1 MSSKRPEYLDELS
14 DPLRRAAEAIH
25 AAAPPAAAERRAVER
40 ARRALRARA
49 AARPRFRRDLL
60 AIAGMAA
67 TILVGIVL
75 WNSYQGGAPQSS
87 VTRVPDDGGVAV
99 TSPKPRSAHE
109 AETGLWDGKGDDNEK
124 PVNERGQEVKDLA
137 REHPPMDPSVRTV
150 AIVNSPDVTN
160 PSGRPDKLQPGYLNP
175 KTGTEATTA
184 PPGPRD
190 GTGGTVATVP
200 PVPTPSVPQ
209 IDSKPGES
217 PRLPH
222 PGEPGGYRPPTPG
235 IATATDTS
243 GTPGRPKLEPSS
255 SGTDY
260 LKAKGENKGPYDRPG
275 QPGEAKNQSP
285 ADRKPDTARINLSK
299 DQDNAIRALLLSTND
314 KEKGKDFDKLKEQWG
329 QLGDK
334 ARVAELEK
342 LTKGLPVEKR
352 NAVYSVFE
360 NGPKTEPEKGPAV
373 WHRDRLQPTMARVY
387 IGDRNSLELVSLNV
401 TTTVE
406 GPRARTVV
414 DHIFRNPHPRQLEG
428 TFEYPLPTGASP
440 SYFGMFL
447 GQSRS
452 TVPSRFNRHDL
463 SLPTTDALAGL
474 KPEQLLKHVDA
485 ADWGDLREGRVVNNQ
500 KALETYED
508 VVRGKVDPGLLEYAG
523 GNMFRG
529 RVFPI
534 PAQGYN
540 RVVIAYEETLPV
552 STGQMVYRFPLP
564 GVELPQMQFT
574 LRANAAEC
582 LEPVVLPK
590 GARKETL
597 GGGLS
602 YTLAWEMERA
612 EGEVV
617 FRATPAEPRVQTI
630 SGRHGENGPSYVYTC
645 LRPELK
651 TVAKDEPFARHAVFL
666 LDTSLS
672 ERADRFNVSM
682 MLLKRILEDDPDIQ
696 IFNVLA
702 FNAGAAW
709 VSPKGWLPNTKAG
722 RDKALAKLD
731 GIVLEGA
738 TDFSAALDK
747 LANPGFDV
755 AAGTPVNC
763 FVLSDGNITWG
774 EGDVASLVAKFGG
787 RSPMSCR
794 FQCYRTGLGAENLEL
809 YEALTRKGGGILNC
823 YGEADLKAAAQAHR
837 NHCLH
842 VENVRLVGGPTSS
855 DLLVAGRR
863 AAVYP
868 GGELVLAARVN
879 GTGRVTALVEGTFRG
894 KKYAEEFPIEV
905 GSTSELAPRAWAEVA
920 VASLQSL
927 NDSKLDGLV
936 TAYCQQFGI
945 VGKTASFLI
954 LENDADYKRFNLEE
968 ERGKTLV
975 TDVGEFLDSAWAAM
989 GKVVG
994 AHASFVQFLDR
1005 IESRVNVRKDPGV
1018 AKLLTL
1024 AKDKDFELACPSL
1037 EGCIVRAKDVPAAYL
1052 EGMQRDPSEVG
1063 TYLTECRRRAD
1074 KGDVNGAVCALSSVI
1089 EEHQGRSDANRL
1101 VGYRLLDLKQ
1111 PQQAARLFER
1121 VQRQRPFEPHSY
1133 RDLARSLEESGLYA
1147 AAAINYEIV
1156 LAGTWHGRF
1165 QQDLKT
1171 VVLEEYVR
1179 MMQEAIRKKAVS
1191 KEVADVFG
1199 ERLEGLA
1206 GKQKPADLRVTIS
1219 WNTDATDVDLWVIE
1233 PDGTKCYYQHKA
1245 TKNGGELS
1253 ADMTQ
1258 GYGPERYQ
1266 IETAPKGTFQ
1276 VLVHYYGTNPN
1287 LLGGETH
1294 VKVAVTRDA
1303 GRPTETTENHTVI
1316 LKRHNEQVEVCKVKF

>member
-1 MSSKRPEYLDELS
+1 MSSKRDYLDELNDS
-14 DPLRRAAEAIH
+14 LRRAAEQVRAH
-25 AAAPPAAAERRAVER
+25 EPPPAAMHRAVDR
-40 ARRALRARA
+40 TRRALRAKRN
-49 AARPRFRRDLL
+49 ARPRFRRDLL
-60 AIAGMAA
+60 AVAGMAA
-67 TILVGIVL
+67 ALLLGITL
-75 WNSYQGGAPQSS
+75 WNSFREQGSDSS
-87 VTRVPDDGGVAV
+87 QEKSTTVAV
-99 TSPKPRSAHE
+99 DSQPAPIARQPDPAE
-109 AETGLWDGKGDDNEK
+109 QETGDAKRNGDKGRGDETEKTDKSLAGTGKNDKDGRGDAKQGQDNTDSAK
-124 PVNERGQEVKDLA
+124 TGKSDDLA
-137 REHPPMDPSVRTV
+137 KSPDTAPSKVTV
-150 AIVNSPDVTN
+150 ASADPAN
-160 PSGRPDKLQPGYLNP
+160 PRPREGNAVETRPGD
-175 KTGTEATTA
+175 
-184 PPGPRD
+184 GPRD
-190 GTGGTVATVP
+190 PLPGIPRGTGEPTVSLPSPPGVVTGSDSLTSKGHPKPEPTLSRPSTSAPATYE
-200 PVPTPSVPQ
+200 T
-209 IDSKPGES
+209 DSRQPDQTLQSKVEGK
-217 PRLPH
+217 LD
-222 PGEPGGYRPPTPG
+222 
-235 IATATDTS
+235 AQVTALLAEM
-243 GTPGRPKLEPSS
+243 KE
-255 SGTDY
+255 
-260 LKAKGENKGPYDRPG
+260 E
-275 QPGEAKNQSP
+275 GEAKEL
-285 ADRKPDTARINLSK
+285 AKLRK
-299 DQDNAIRALLLSTND
+299 
-314 KEKGKDFDKLKEQWG
+314 EWGKMPE
-329 QLGDK
+329 K
-334 ARVAELEK
+334 ARLAELQK
-342 LTKGLPVEKR
+342 LTGNLPVEKR
-352 NAVYSVFE
+352 KEVFTAFLNLPIAE
-360 NGPKTEPEKGPAV
+360 NVAPKKEVEKGPVV
-373 WHRDRLQPTMARVY
+373 WHRDRQQPTMARVY
-387 IGDRNSLELVSLNV
+387 VGDGNSLELVSLNV
-401 TTTVE
+401 TTTIE

-414 DHIFRNPHPRQLEG
+414 DHIFRNPHAKQLEG
-428 TFEYPLPTGASP
+428 TFEYPLPAGASP

-447 GQSRS
+447 GQSR
-452 TVPSRFNRHDL
+452 TTLPSRFNRHSDQ
-463 SLPTTDALAGL
+463 LPTTDALAGL

-485 ADWGDLREGRVVNNQ
+485 ADWGELREARVVNNQ

-508 VVRGKVDPGLLEYAG
+508 VVRGRVDPALLEYAG
-523 GNMFRG
+523 GNTFRG

-534 PAQGYN
+534 PARGYN

-552 STGQMVYRFPLP
+552 TTGQMVYRFPLP
-564 GVELPQMQFT
+564 GVYLTDMNFT
-574 LRANAAEC
+574 LRANATEC
-582 LEPVVLPK
+582 LDPVILPK

-602 YTLAWEMERA
+602 FTHAWEMEKP
-612 EGEVV
+612 EGEIV
-617 FRATPAEPRVQTI
+617 FRATPAESKVQCV
-630 SGRHGENGPSYVYTC
+630 SGRQGENGPNYVYAC

-651 TVAKDEPFARHAVFL
+651 TVAKDAPFARHAVFL

-672 ERADRFNVSM
+672 EHPDRFHVSM
-682 MLLKRILEDDPDIQ
+682 MLLKRILEDDADIKS
-696 IFNVLA
+696 FNVLA
-702 FNAGAAW
+702 FNVGAAW
-709 VSPKGWLPNTKAG
+709 VEPKGWLPNTNAG
-722 RDKALAKLD
+722 RDKALARLD

-738 TDFSAALDK
+738 TDCSAALEK

-755 AAGTPVNC
+755 AARTPVNC

-774 EGDVASLVAKFGG
+774 EGDVASLMAKFEG
-787 RSPMSCR
+787 RSPMNCR

-809 YEALTRKGGGILNC
+809 YEALTRQGGGIFNC
-823 YGEADLKAAAQAHR
+823 YGEADLKAATQAHR

-842 VENVRLVGGPTSS
+842 VDRVRLVGGPAAS

-868 GGELVLAARVN
+868 GGELILAGRVN
-879 GTGRVTALVEGTFRG
+879 GTGHVTAMVEGTFHG
-894 KKYAEEFPIEV
+894 QKYAEEFPLEV

-920 VASLQSL
+920 VVSLQSL
-927 NDSKLDGLV
+927 NDPKLDGLV

-975 TDVGEFLDSAWAAM
+975 TDVGEFLDNAWATM

-994 AHASFVQFLDR
+994 ARESFVRFLDR
-1005 IESRVNVRKDPGV
+1005 IENRVNVRKDPGV
-1018 AKLLTL
+1018 TKLLTL
-1024 AKDKDFELACPSL
+1024 LKDKDFELSAGAID
-1037 EGCIVRAKDVPAAYL
+1037 GCIVSCKDVPANYL
-1052 EGMQRDPSEVG
+1052 EGIQRDRTEVS
-1063 TYLTECRRRAD
+1063 TYLTESRRRAD
-1074 KGDVNGAVCALSSVI
+1074 KGNVNGAVCALSSVI
-1089 EEHQGRSDANRL
+1089 EELPGRSDAIRL

-1156 LAGTWHGRF
+1156 LAGTWHNRF

-1179 MMQEAIRKKAVS
+1179 MMQEAIRRKAVS

-1206 GKQKPADLRVTIS
+1206 KQEQADLRVTIS

-1245 TKNGGELS
+1245 TKNGGQLS

-1266 IETAPKGTFQ
+1266 IVNAPQGTFQ

-1294 VKVAVTRDA
+1294 VKVGVTRNA
-1303 GRPTETTENHTVI
+1303 GRANETTENHTVI